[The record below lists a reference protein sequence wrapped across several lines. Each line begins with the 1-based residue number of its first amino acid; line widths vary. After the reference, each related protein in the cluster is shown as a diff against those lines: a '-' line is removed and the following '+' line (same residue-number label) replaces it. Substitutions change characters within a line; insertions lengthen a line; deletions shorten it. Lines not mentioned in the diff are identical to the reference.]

1 MKSAN
6 QIAAEIERLILEDQ
20 RDTGHLMDVSYAMR
34 AARIEALKWV
44 LMEEEERQEKEK
56 MKWFE
61 FDPENESLDE
71 CRDRRLMQMPTLSS
85 AQMEVL
91 KQCMHPVWDG
101 NVASKVARSDLVEM
115 GLVVRFN
122 GWQIVSQE
130 GLALLEQLGI
140 LDDRIVWTGRKR

>member
-1 MKSAN
+1 
-6 QIAAEIERLILEDQ
+6 
-20 RDTGHLMDVSYAMR
+20 
-34 AARIEALKWV
+34 
-44 LMEEEERQEKEK
+44 

-61 FDPENESLDE
+61 FDPARESLDE

-85 AQMEVL
+85 AEMEVL

-101 NVASKVARSDLVEM
+101 NVASKAARTDLVRK

-130 GLALLEQLGI
+130 GLALLEQLGL
-140 LDDRIVWTGRKR
+140 LDDRLIWKGIKR